1 MNRQSVCCFKFRG
14 WAENKQK
21 WHIVFKCWWSSLL
34 TWIDSLVS
42 LATESVQCFWH
53 FLKSFNF
60 GCGVMWINWEICN
73 FKSTKKNSKVK
84 ISVKWSFT
92 HCSSHWRW
100 LCIYFEEK
108 KVCDLPYDFNWA
120 CISLCCLCFMQEHQY
135 NWDDGIHRDHRAG
148 LRPCSDKSSQAQNY
162 KNQGRFAT
170 IKSASLV
177 SLTKPY
183 AIICSFLI

>member
-84 ISVKWSFT
+84 ARLNGPLLTARLTDVDCVFISK
-92 HCSSHWRW
+92 R
-100 LCIYFEEK
+100 K
-108 KVCDLPYDFNWA
+108 
-120 CISLCCLCFMQEHQY
+120 
-135 NWDDGIHRDHRAG
+135 
-148 LRPCSDKSSQAQNY
+148 
-162 KNQGRFAT
+162 
-170 IKSASLV
+170 KSATYRAT
-177 SLTKPY
+177 LTELAFPCAVFVFCRSISTTGTMASTGTTVRGWGHARTRAARPKITRTRDALPP
-183 AIICSFLI
+183 